1 MPEGD
6 LSNIN
11 QDPAR
16 PDLSNINQDPARP
29 DLSNINQDLN
39 ELGAHQGMSAA
50 LEVRQ
55 IEQAERENAALENQ
69 GENQADQNIDQ
80 ADDDY
85 WYKNVY
91 QGDKVPQLTFRA
103 ILMGGLLGAVLSISN
118 LYTMLK
124 VGWAFGVAITACVLS
139 FVIWRLIRLVF
150 RNVSD
155 MSILENNCMQS
166 AASAAGYSTGAT
178 VGLAFGALLLITGKH
193 QPWTVLAPWTMVSAL
208 LGVFL
213 AVPMKKQMINVEK
226 LPFPTGIAAAET
238 LKSLHGKSKEAVT
251 QAYALVAALV
261 AGAITGFLKN
271 GEFAWQLAMKLKIPE
286 LIPFKI
292 RWMGVNLEETP
303 GFGFEPSLLLLGAGM
318 LIGLRVTT
326 SMLFGAL
333 ALYFYFGPWAINIHQ
348 IDNPHGL
355 IKQWALWSGSAIM
368 VSSGLT
374 AFALEWKTILRSFS
388 VLKKSPAGA
397 AGANTATTRATTNN
411 DHEDIEV
418 PMRWL
423 VIGII
428 PLGLAS
434 IFLQYVAFSIAPHI
448 GFITVFMSFF
458 LALIACRA
466 TGETDVTP
474 MSAMA
479 KITQLTVAAL
489 APRAIV
495 TNLMAASVT
504 ANIASSAADLLQDL
518 KSGYILGANP
528 RKQFLAQLS
537 GVFFGVAAVVPAWY
551 LMVPNK
557 AALEAFEPPSV
568 NIWMAVAKALSGGIQ
583 NVPETARWGMLIGAL
598 LGISLAL
605 IDKYTPT
612 RYKKFVPSAMGLG
625 LSWVV
630 PMQNSLAFFSGAV
643 IAEVW
648 TRISR
653 RTGDL
658 YIVPVASG
666 AVAGESLICAM
677 LAIFN
682 AIRELT
688 SH

>member
-1 MPEGD
+1 MSEGD
-6 LSNIN
+6 LPNPDTANIN
-11 QDPAR
+11 
-16 PDLSNINQDPARP
+16 PDLA
-29 DLSNINQDLN
+29 NINQDLN
-39 ELGAHQGMSAA
+39 ELGAHQGKSAA

-55 IEQAERENAALENQ
+55 IEQAKRENAEH
-69 GENQADQNIDQ
+69 EADPKD
-80 ADDDY
+80 DDDY
-85 WYKNVY
+85 WYKHVY

-139 FVIWRLIRLVF
+139 FVIWRLVRLVF

-271 GEFAWQLAMKLKIPE
+271 GEFAWQLALKLKIPE

-388 VLKKSPAGA
+388 VLKKSPAAATASGTA
-397 AGANTATTRATTNN
+397 SAGAN
-411 DHEDIEV
+411 DHADIEV

-605 IDKYTPT
+605 IDKYTPA

-682 AIRELT
+682 AVRELT